1 MSELKRCLAESP
13 TFATAWGDLGYLHEM
28 RGESMQ
34 AIDCYKRYIELVP
47 TDPAPFERMGDCFL
61 SMRKRSFAYRSY
73 LNAASIVSD
82 PPASLYEKIARA
94 EPLLT
99 KMRRRGIP
107 IIRQFSKRL
116 FNAEFL
122 KAFSRELIGLPFSVR
137 AIRDSGFPQFL
148 GYLNQHYLNGD
159 WYQHSIL
166 PCDLCGSRRTVPV
179 FFCGTQKSVR
189 CRNCGLEFVERKP
202 PESLDVFTHSFDRE
216 DTIRHFEKEWSTSR
230 IHDHRCQE
238 VQGLF
243 QHAGVKMP
251 GRGSRALEIGCGQGA
266 FLMFLREAGMKVEGI
281 ETAAKLVEHCRN
293 QNGLEV
299 YLATIRS
306 FERAPESYDLIAAF
320 HVLEHL
326 EKPSEL
332 FQKAYN
338 LLMKGGFLILEI
350 PTPDLSGC
358 TYIQRMHPH
367 HGYANAGH
375 LHYFTPATAA
385 KYFERYGFDLIA
397 TYEYRS
403 DALPSGGF
411 LGQKRD
417 PQSC

>member
-1 MSELKRCLAESP
+1 
-13 TFATAWGDLGYLHEM
+13 
-28 RGESMQ
+28 
-34 AIDCYKRYIELVP
+34 
-47 TDPAPFERMGDCFL
+47 
-61 SMRKRSFAYRSY
+61 
-73 LNAASIVSD
+73 
-82 PPASLYEKIARA
+82 
-94 EPLLT
+94 
-99 KMRRRGIP
+99 
-107 IIRQFSKRL
+107 
-116 FNAEFL
+116 
-122 KAFSRELIGLPFSVR
+122 
-137 AIRDSGFPQFL
+137 
-148 GYLNQHYLNGD
+148 
-159 WYQHSIL
+159 
-166 PCDLCGSRRTVPV
+166 
-179 FFCGTQKSVR
+179 
-189 CRNCGLEFVERKP
+189 
-202 PESLDVFTHSFDRE
+202 
-216 DTIRHFEKEWSTSR
+216 
-230 IHDHRCQE
+230 
-238 VQGLF
+238 
-243 QHAGVKMP
+243 
-251 GRGSRALEIGCGQGA
+251 
-266 FLMFLREAGMKVEGI
+266 MFLREAGMKVEGI